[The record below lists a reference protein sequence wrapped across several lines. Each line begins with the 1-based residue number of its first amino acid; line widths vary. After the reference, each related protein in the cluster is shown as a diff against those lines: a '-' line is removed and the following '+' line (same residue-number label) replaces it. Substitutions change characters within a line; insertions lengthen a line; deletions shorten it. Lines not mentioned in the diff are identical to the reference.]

1 MKNRLLLLIIA
12 LLSVVLVQAQ
22 SKVYYIKEIS
32 PESLVKIYKALGVE
46 PEGRVAVKIST
57 GESGNNHYLK
67 PTLIRNLVEEVNGT
81 IVECNTAYGGS
92 RQDVSKHWATIHE
105 HGFDTLFAVDIMDE
119 YGQMRIPV
127 KDRSHIKYDIV
138 GDHLANYDWMINLA
152 HFKGHAMG
160 GYGGVLKNASIGVA
174 STAGKAYIHSAGKT
188 DDAAKAW
195 LPNNLA
201 AGKTQDLFLESMAA
215 AAQGVHEYMNGHVI
229 YINVMNNMSVDCDC
243 DGHPAKPEL
252 KDMGIVASLD
262 PVAADQACLDMVFN
276 YQGKPGDD
284 NQPLINRINRQHGTY
299 ITDYAEKIGL
309 GSKKYVLIEIK

>member
-1 MKNRLLLLIIA
+1 M
-12 LLSVVLVQAQ
+12 LSVVLVQAQ